1 MNSIIL
7 SPVGTSIFTKGKFP
21 PEINKFSNCKNLEEI
36 PSDRREE
43 ISSYIQEVKELLLSS
58 SLEKVKERSAELNGI
73 IRFYND
79 NLHNAEKDIHYLLP
93 SDTYIGRSACEIV
106 KSFLQNYVKDVRIM
120 EIKDLQ
126 TYDCEGFQYALS
138 DLVSQI
144 MTIKEGLLS
153 GQKLIFNLTGGFKS
167 ILCFLQS
174 LGMFYA
180 DETVYVFEFS
190 DSLLRI
196 PALPVKLV
204 PYDYLK
210 GYITV
215 FRRLHNGLSV
225 TEEEYNKI
233 PESLILKLYGEP
245 TLSAYG
251 KIVWDNFRKE
261 LYSEKLL
268 DSISPKVKY
277 SESFRKSTKNLEK
290 DRFYNL
296 NMRIDEVSCFMEK
309 ENKPNLA
316 SLDLKKL
323 EIPKGISTHEFD
335 AWADKDAK
343 RVFCH
348 FEKDTLVLDTLLEG
362 LH

>member
-21 PEINKFSNCKNLEEI
+21 PEINKFSNCKKLEEI
-36 PSDRREE
+36 PSDQRGI

-58 SLEKVKERSAELNGI
+58 SMEDVKKRSAELNGI
-73 IRFYND
+73 IHYYND
-79 NLHNAEKDIHYLLP
+79 NLHNAQKDIHYLLP
-93 SDTYIGRSACEIV
+93 SDTYIGKSACEII
-106 KSFLQNYVKDVRIM
+106 KCFLDKYIGSVCVL

-126 TYDCEGFQYALS
+126 TYDCDRFQYALS
-138 DLVSQI
+138 DVVSQI
-144 MTIKEGLLS
+144 MIIKRGLLPE
-153 GQKLIFNLTGGFKS
+153 QKFIFNLTGGFKS

-180 DETVYVFEFS
+180 DETVYVFEYS
-190 DSLLRI
+190 KDLMRI

-210 GYITV
+210 EYIVV
-215 FRRLHNGLSV
+215 FRRLYNNLSV
-225 TEEEYNKI
+225 AEEEYDKI

-251 KIVWDNFRKE
+251 KIVWDNFRKD

-277 SESFRKSTKNLEK
+277 SESFWKSTKDLEK
-290 DRFYNL
+290 DRYYNL

-309 ENKPNLA
+309 ENKPNPA

-348 FEKDTLVLDTLLEG
+348 FEKDTLILDILEEG